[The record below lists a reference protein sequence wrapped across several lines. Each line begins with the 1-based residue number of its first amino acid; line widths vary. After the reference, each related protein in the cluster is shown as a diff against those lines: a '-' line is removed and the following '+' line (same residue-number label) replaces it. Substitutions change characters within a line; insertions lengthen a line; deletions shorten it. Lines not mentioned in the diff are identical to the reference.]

1 MNLDPI
7 VSASPVIQIHLAAA
21 LLALGL
27 GIVMWRRPK
36 GTKNHKIT
44 GRLFMALML
53 VTALTA
59 IFIREINRGQF
70 SWIHIFVPLTLVG
83 IVQALWAI
91 KNRNIKK
98 HVGHVRNLFFFALL
112 IPGVFSFMPGRRLF
126 AVFFGG

>member
-1 MNLDPI
+1 MNLDTI

-36 GTKNHKIT
+36 GTKSHKIT

-70 SWIHIFVPLTLVG
+70 SWIHIFVPLTLIG

-98 HVGHVRNLFFFALL
+98 HVHHVRNLFFFALL